1 MLKHLT
7 FLVIST
13 ILLRSLTPANSINSF
28 NFSLEDFCFLCFPV
42 KKTMSHC
49 LMRKYISRITFTI
62 RWRFMNQGEG
72 CGHNKVLS

>member
-42 KKTMSHC
+42 KKNDEPLSHEKIYFADY
-49 LMRKYISRITFTI
+49 LYYTLEVYEPGRGLRT
-62 RWRFMNQGEG
+62 
-72 CGHNKVLS
+72 